1 MNRYQKVG
9 KGVRLVFIGQICG
22 VLSLYEIMVA
32 ISLLF
37 FMAGLY
43 LAARTEKK
51 LWIAFW
57 LEAGTL
63 LLAVLETWFF
73 YFPSLELIGVA
84 LHILGVFCICT
95 VTSAL
100 LDEIGAGDTARW
112 GRAVW
117 KIYAGGR
124 IGLYV
129 FSDAL
134 GLYGILV
141 VDWLLL
147 NVFVNLI
154 FRFAVGF
161 ILLLHLYNV
170 SWKLEAAKTDENS
183 DSFREEKK
191 L

>member
-1 MNRYQKVG
+1 MNCYQKVG
-9 KGVRLVFIGQICG
+9 KGIRLVFIGQICG

-43 LAARTEKK
+43 LAARAEKK
-51 LWIAFW
+51 LWVAFW

-129 FSDAL
+129 FSDTPWAVRHL
-134 GLYGILV
+134 CGGLAASECVCKSDFPLCGGIHIASAPV
-141 VDWLLL
+141 
-147 NVFVNLI
+147 
-154 FRFAVGF
+154 
-161 ILLLHLYNV
+161 
-170 SWKLEAAKTDENS
+170 
-183 DSFREEKK
+183 
-191 L
+191 